1 VVVGFIGLGRM
12 GGPMCRNLAR
22 KSGAEVLAY
31 DLARPAVEACA
42 EAGATAAESVADLA
56 GRADVIFTS
65 LPTPAAMEAVVLGT
79 GGIGESARAGTTY
92 FDLTTN
98 SLSLVRRAGA
108 ALEEKGVTMLD
119 APVSGGPKG
128 AEAGTL
134 SIMVSGPR
142 EAYDA
147 NLELLRSFTGS
158 PVYLGAL
165 GGGTIAKLC
174 NNLIGLCA
182 VAASAE
188 ALMLGTMAGLD
199 PKVLDEVIRSSTG
212 DSIAYRAL
220 ADRAL
225 SGDYSA
231 DFALD
236 LSYKDIHLALE
247 LADELSV
254 PLPQGVQVHNLM
266 RMARGMGWGSLDPT
280 VIMRVLETTMQREIR
295 S

>member
-1 VVVGFIGLGRM
+1 
-12 GGPMCRNLAR
+12 MCRNLAR
-22 KSGAEVLAY
+22 RSGAEVVAF
-31 DLARPAVEACA
+31 DLDARAVDACVA
-42 EAGATAAESVADLA
+42 AGATGAASVAELA
-56 GRADVIFTS
+56 GRADVVFTS
-65 LPTPAAMEAVVLGT
+65 LPAPAAMEAVVLGP
-79 GGIGESARAGTTY
+79 GGIREAAREGTTY

-108 ALEEKGVTMLD
+108 ALAETGVTMLD

-142 EAYDA
+142 DA
-147 NLELLRSFTGS
+147 FDAHLELLRSFAAS
-158 PVYLGAL
+158 PVYLGEL

-174 NNLIGLCA
+174 NNLIGLCT

-225 SGDYSA
+225 SGDYTA

-266 RMARGMGWGSLDPT
+266 RMARGKGWGASTP
-280 VIMRVLETTMQREIR
+280 R
-295 S
+295 